1 MEVLLFFSLLIGL
14 FISGI
19 WLLYRFFDAI
29 FYRIEK
35 HYGIG
40 RWASASEYDE
50 LDDYD
55 YSVFGAACFIF
66 AVYVFI
72 YF

>member
-29 FYRIEK
+29 FYRIE
-35 HYGIG
+35 
-40 RWASASEYDE
+40 
-50 LDDYD
+50 
-55 YSVFGAACFIF
+55 
-66 AVYVFI
+66 
-72 YF
+72 